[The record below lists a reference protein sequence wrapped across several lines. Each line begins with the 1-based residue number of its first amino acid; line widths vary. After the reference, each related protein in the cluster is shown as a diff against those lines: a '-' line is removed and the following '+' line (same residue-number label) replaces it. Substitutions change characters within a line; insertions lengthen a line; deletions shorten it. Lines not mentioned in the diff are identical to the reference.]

1 MMGFKVSDSFF
12 SVKDTLTCGQIFRF
26 TESNGVYRVISDDK
40 LCYAKNM
47 PDGVYIECNDA
58 DIDYFR
64 HFFDLETDYSKIY
77 NRAIS
82 SGYEILEKSA
92 KEGKGVR
99 ILNQNPLEMLFSFIV
114 SQNNNIP
121 RIKSIIEKLCANLGE
136 EKQFMGGKYYT
147 FPSISK
153 MANATL
159 DFYKSIGLGYRA
171 EYVLLLAKEIHENGF
186 DEEKLSKLSTN
197 DLLEELLKIKGVGK
211 KVADC
216 VLLFGFR
223 RTDSFPV
230 DTWIDKVYKEN
241 FNGKEKDR
249 KKISNYFVELFK
261 GDSGYFQQYLFYYK
275 RSIEN
280 K

>member
-1 MMGFKVSDSFF
+1 MIGFKVSDKFF
-12 SVKDTLTCGQIFRF
+12 SIKDTLTCGQIFRF
-26 TESNGVYRVISDDK
+26 TESDGVYRVISGDK
-40 LCYAKNM
+40 LCYARNCL
-47 PDGVYIECNDA
+47 DGVYIECKDT

-64 HFFDLETDYSKIY
+64 HFFDLETDYSEIY
-77 NRAIS
+77 NKAIS
-82 SGYEILEKSA
+82 SGFEILKKSA

-121 RIKSIIEKLCANLGE
+121 RIKSIIEKLCTNLGE
-136 EKQFMGGKYYT
+136 EREFFGEKYFA
-147 FPSISK
+147 FPSVSK

-171 EYVLLLAKEIHENGF
+171 EYILTLAKDINNNGF

-197 DLLEELLKIKGVGK
+197 ELLEELLKIKGVGK

-249 KKISNYFVELFK
+249 KKISNYFVDLFK
-261 GDSGYFQQYLFYYK
+261 EDSGYFQQYLFYYK

>member
-1 MMGFKVSDSFF
+1 MMGFKVSDKFF
-12 SVKDTLTCGQIFRF
+12 SIKDTLTCGQIFRF
-26 TESNGVYRVISDDK
+26 TENNGVYRVISGDK
-40 LCYAKNM
+40 LCYARSCQ
-47 PDGVYIECNDA
+47 DGVYIECNDT

-64 HFFDLETDYSKIY
+64 HFFDLETDYSEIY

-82 SGYEILEKSA
+82 SGYAILEKSA

-136 EKQFMGGKYYT
+136 EKEFMGEKYFA

-171 EYVLLLAKEIHENGF
+171 EYILLLAKEIDKKGF
-186 DEEKLSKLSTN
+186 DVERLNKLSTN
-197 DLLEELLKIKGVGK
+197 NLLNELLKIKGVGK

-241 FNGKEKDR
+241 FMGKEKDR
-249 KKISNYFVELFK
+249 KKISDYFVNLFK
-261 GDSGYFQQYLFYYK
+261 EDSGYFQQYLFYYK
-275 RSIEN
+275 RSIES

>member
-1 MMGFKVSDSFF
+1 MMGFKVSDKFF
-12 SVKDTLTCGQIFRF
+12 SIKDTLTCGQIFRF
-26 TESNGVYRVISDDK
+26 TESDGVYRVVSGDK
-40 LCYAKNM
+40 LCYAMNYL
-47 PDGVYIECNDA
+47 DGVYIECKDT

-64 HFFDLETDYSKIY
+64 HFFDLETDYSEIY

-82 SGYEILEKSA
+82 FGYEILERSA
-92 KEGKGVR
+92 KEGRGIR
-99 ILNQNPLEMLFSFIV
+99 ILNQNPLEMLFSFID

-121 RIKSIIEKLCANLGE
+121 RIKSIIEKLCTNLGE
-136 EKQFMGGKYYT
+136 EREFFGEKYFA
-147 FPSISK
+147 FPSVSK

-171 EYVLLLAKEIHENGF
+171 EYILTLAKDINNNGF
-186 DEEKLSKLSTN
+186 NEEKLSKLSTN
-197 DLLEELLKIKGVGK
+197 ELLEELLKIKGVGK

-261 GDSGYFQQYLFYYK
+261 EDSGYFQQYLFYYK